1 VQGSGTSEKIDW
13 VNVWSQSE
21 ERRKALEELEAMNKN
36 GLADPNYVED
46 TANFATSHWFQFK
59 VVTNRMNIKIWR
71 SPVFFLI
78 FDDYNICAD

>member
-1 VQGSGTSEKIDW
+1 MQGSGTSEKIDW
-13 VNVWSQSE
+13 VDVWSQSE
-21 ERRKALEELEAMNKN
+21 ERRKALEELEALNKN

-71 SPVFFLI
+71 SPVLFPI
-78 FDDYNICAD
+78 SDDYNICAD